1 MSSNDV
7 IAAILYEISEI
18 LTVKNDRF
26 RSRAYQLAAQ
36 RITGL
41 TEDLK
46 IVRGRGGLEEIPGV
60 GKSIAS
66 TIIEILDTGQS
77 KVLEEL
83 KESLPK
89 GVQDLMEIEGVGPRI
104 AMKLV
109 EELEIINI
117 DQLEQVAKDGKIRE
131 LKGFGEKKEA
141 NILQS
146 INDYRSRQTR
156 FLLGSVLPIVDE
168 MIQWMKAVNSV
179 KKVEVAGSFRR
190 RKETVGDLDLL
201 VASYKSDKASER
213 FITMPPIER
222 VISHGPTRSTV
233 YIKGHLQVD
242 CRVIKPE
249 EYGAALQYFTGSKE
263 HNVKL
268 RTIAVKQG
276 YKLNEY
282 GLFKRENDEL
292 VASES
297 EEAIYKFLGMQW
309 IPPELRENRGEIEAA
324 LEGKLPKLI
333 EYDEVRGDLH
343 VHTKWSD
350 GTASITEMVEAARRL
365 GLKYIA
371 ICDHS
376 KSLGIA
382 HGLNEERLLEQGK
395 EIDKINENLTDFRVL
410 KGIEC
415 DIKSDGSL
423 DFSSSI
429 LKELDFVVASI
440 HSGFKSETEAM
451 TERLITAIHHEYV
464 STIGHPTGKIIQRRN
479 PYSLNLDQVL
489 EAAAGQNV
497 GMEINAFPDRL
508 DLDDVSAHK
517 AKECGV
523 KLSIGSDAHAATQ
536 IDFLKLGVSVARR
549 GWLETKDIL
558 NTKFR

>member
-1 MSSNDV
+1 MSSNAV
-7 IAAILYEISEI
+7 VAAILYEISEI

-36 RITGL
+36 RITSL
-41 TEDLK
+41 TEDVKVLREK
-46 IVRGRGGLEEIPGV
+46 EQLDEIPGV

-66 TIIEILDTGQS
+66 TIVEILDTGQS
-77 KVLEEL
+77 KILEEL

-89 GVQDLMEIEGVGPRI
+89 GVQDLMEIEGIGPRI
-104 AMKLV
+104 AMRLV
-109 EELEIINI
+109 EELGITNI
-117 DQLEQVAKDGKIRE
+117 DQLEQAAKDGKIRV

-146 INDYRSRQTR
+146 IKEFRSRQTR
-156 FLLGSVLPIVDE
+156 FLLGSVLPVVDE
-168 MIQWMKAVNSV
+168 MISWMKESDAV
-179 KKVEVAGSFRR
+179 KKIEVAGSFRR
-190 RKETVGDLDLL
+190 RKDTVGDLDLL
-201 VASYKSDKASER
+201 VASDASDIASER
-213 FITMPPIER
+213 FVSMPPIER
-222 VISHGPTRSTV
+222 VISHGQTRSTV
-233 YIKGHLQVD
+233 YLKGHLQVD
-242 CRVIKPE
+242 CRVIKSE

-282 GLFKRENDEL
+282 GLYKRENDEL

-297 EEAIYKFLGMQW
+297 EEQIYNALGMQW

-324 LEGKLPKLI
+324 LTGTLPHII
-333 EYDEVRGDLH
+333 EYEEIKGDLH

-350 GTASITEMVEAARRL
+350 GTATIVEMAEAAKKL

-382 HGLNEERLLEQGK
+382 HGLNEERLFEQGK
-395 EIDKINENLTDFRVL
+395 EIDKINENLEDFKIL

-423 DFSSSI
+423 DFSSTI

-440 HSGFKSETEAM
+440 HSGFKSEADVM
-451 TERLITAIHHEYV
+451 TERMIKAIHNEYV
-464 STIGHPTGKIIQRRN
+464 STIGHPTGRIIQKRN
-479 PYSLNLDQVL
+479 PYSLDLGKVF
-489 EAAAGQNV
+489 EAAASQDV
-497 GMEINAFPDRL
+497 AMEINAFPDRL
-508 DLDDVSAHK
+508 DLDDVSSQK
-517 AKECGV
+517 AKEYGV
-523 KLSIGSDAHAATQ
+523 KLSIGSDAHASNQ
-536 IDFLKLGVSVARR
+536 IDFLKLGIAVARR
-549 GWLETKDIL
+549 GWLTAEDIL
-558 NTKFR
+558 NTKI